1 MSTLEALQEILIE
14 EFSLTRV
21 QLTPDAELT
30 GLGIDSLEVID
41 LMFKIED
48 RFGLQIKDD
57 VPTTLVTLND
67 VVLYV
72 DGLLLRQPLAVES
85 TIAHLSPK
93 K

>member
-1 MSTLEALQEILIE
+1 MSTLEALQEILIK

-21 QLTPDAELT
+21 QLTPDVELT

-72 DGLLLRQPLAVES
+72 DGLLLRQPLAIES

>member
-1 MSTLEALQEILIE
+1 MSTLEALQEILIK

-21 QLTPDAELT
+21 QLTPDVELT

-72 DGLLLRQPLAVES
+72 DGLLLRQPLAIGS